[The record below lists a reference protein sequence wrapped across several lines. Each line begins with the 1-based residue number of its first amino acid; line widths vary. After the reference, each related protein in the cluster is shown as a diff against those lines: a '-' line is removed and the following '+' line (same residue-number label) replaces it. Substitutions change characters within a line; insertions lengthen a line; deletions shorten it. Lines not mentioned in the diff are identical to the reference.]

1 MSWLCAENR
10 MNTALIVFRALHGFP
25 AAEGAA
31 FYGKTFEK
39 APPAVGGFYHISNS
53 RNALF
58 LCCALARLRLS
69 PLKTRGAHISNTL
82 S

>member
-39 APPAVGGFYHISNS
+39 APPAVGGFDAAASGGSGRAFRPVGEYH
-53 RNALF
+53 
-58 LCCALARLRLS
+58 LAGY
-69 PLKTRGAHISNTL
+69 TV
-82 S
+82 